1 MWSVRARAWPPN
13 NGVMLKDYVNP
24 RRSRAVGIWL
34 LAALVLVPSFLTA
47 HPGIETRIEIVTEKI
62 RQDPGNAELYV
73 RRGELHREHR
83 DWDAALADFGRAA
96 ELDPGLATVHLARGL
111 LYFDTERFAEA
122 ATELDR
128 FLLENPND
136 SRGRTARAR
145 VWVQLG
151 KHAAA
156 AEDYDRAVAQSPRL
170 TPQLY
175 LERARAWA
183 GAGERHVGRA
193 ILGLDEGMEK
203 LGRIVTLQSFA
214 IELDLRVG
222 SYDSALKRLDQIAG
236 SLPKERLLRRRGDI
250 LRAAGRN
257 TDARFAYTQ
266 AADHIDSLPPH
277 RQSAKPLTE
286 LRGELKAALAE
297 IVAAA
302 QIQSSEHK

>member
-1 MWSVRARAWPPN
+1 
-13 NGVMLKDYVNP
+13 MLKDYVNP

-156 AEDYDRAVAQSPRL
+156 AEDYDRAVAHSPRL